1 MISCKKNFFLKF
13 PEGQGLQQSSP
24 NVVSCLCFDL
34 GMTQVQ
40 VSGHKAAAAAQ
51 EQTAAAVRRVK
62 LGQVI
67 TRVFSKWKFL

>member
-40 VSGHKAAAAAQ
+40 VSGHKAAAAANKS
-51 EQTAAAVRRVK
+51 RRQQLFEGSNLAK
-62 LGQVI
+62 L
-67 TRVFSKWKFL
+67 

>member
-1 MISCKKNFFLKF
+1 MISCKKNLFLKF
-13 PEGQGLQQSSP
+13 PEGQGLL
-24 NVVSCLCFDL
+24 VVSCLCFDL

-67 TRVFSKWKFL
+67 TRVFSRWKFL

>member
-40 VSGHKAAAAAQ
+40 VSGHKAAAAQ

-67 TRVFSKWKFL
+67 TRVFSRWKFL